1 MKTKQMMLGLVIAGS
16 AALATGC
23 VEKRVEY
30 VPVYSAPPPYAYS
43 TQPPV
48 TAPPGSVPGDT
59 NVAPAAPYAPQA
71 AATGTA
77 PMAPP
82 APQVEVVPVTPGPDY
97 YWVPGYWGWNGTVWV
112 WVGGA
117 WTPRPWHGAVWV
129 GGHWTRHGRGYG
141 WAGGHWR

>member
-1 MKTKQMMLGLVIAGS
+1 MVGLVIVGS

-23 VEKRVEY
+23 AERRVEY
-30 VPVYSAPPPYAYS
+30 VPVYSAPPAYAYS

-48 TAPPGSVPGDT
+48 TATPGAVPGGT
-59 NVAPAAPYAPQA
+59 NPAPAVVYAPQTT
-71 AATGTA
+71 ATVAA

-82 APQVEVVPVTPGPDY
+82 APQVEVVPVAPGPDY

-112 WVGGA
+112 WMGGA

-129 GGHWTRHGRGYG
+129 GGHWGRHGRGYV
-141 WAGGHWR
+141 WIGGHWR

>member
-1 MKTKQMMLGLVIAGS
+1 MKTKRLMVGLVIVGS

-23 VEKRVEY
+23 AERRVEY
-30 VPVYSAPPPYAYS
+30 VPVYSAPPAYAYS

-48 TAPPGSVPGDT
+48 TATPGAVPGGT
-59 NVAPAAPYAPQA
+59 NPAPAVVYAPQTT
-71 AATGTA
+71 ATVAA

-82 APQVEVVPVTPGPDY
+82 APQVEVVPVAPGPDY

-112 WVGGA
+112 WMGGA

-129 GGHWTRHGRGYG
+129 GGHWGRHGRGYV
-141 WAGGHWR
+141 WIGGHWR